1 MASNKKISELEE
13 TQDVSE
19 FYIPGVNENNEVLET
34 KKFNLGNFSDR
45 INQTANSIIGEVS
58 NFSTDR
64 IYYPG
69 QYVIYDNT
77 LYRFTTMHNPG
88 DFVLG
93 EVVETDVYKELETF
107 GKFVNEELFIKV
119 ESDDD
124 NLNVENITFHITV
137 KDPDSGSTIREE
149 DITTDANGECT
160 DLIPKGDKYTITV
173 PNREGY
179 YSMGNPTYTAEQ
191 IRREVIFTYHQ
202 QEDKQHSITLN
213 FNTYNGGS
221 QTVFEGLTC
230 SLFNSGQSVFDTQ
243 TIANNRATFSGLSRG
258 ETYTTGIPTVSAN
271 YSTPDNATFVLYDDS
286 YLTFNYKYNSSTTYG
301 LFLVDN
307 NFNEYSI
314 KDQYIIHETWSSGTV
329 PAGYTVVGTVI
340 GVGSQSN
347 VKVNKACKFV
357 DGSPLAS
364 LVKDNIIAI
373 HVYPETLA
381 TRGQDYFVKV
391 ADLCTSPGS
400 AAWAS
405 SNVNFPD
412 VSTSTSYYNGRR
424 MTYFMAYD
432 ARCVLGITSAA
443 AELANKKTFTYQDG
457 IVLTGYMGT
466 RAQMDFIYN
475 SSTSPAGNL
484 TDIYCVL
491 GLLGFTPNYY
501 DRTTWSSSQT
511 NASHAW
517 LWDGTSHYWYNF
529 YKTVSYGVL
538 PFFSR

>member
-13 TQDVSE
+13 TQNIDE

-34 KKFNLGNFSDR
+34 KKFNLGNFSSR

-58 NFSTDR
+58 EFSTDR

-69 QYVIYDNT
+69 QYVIYDGT
-77 LYRFTTMHNPG
+77 LYRFTTMHSQG
-88 DFVLG
+88 DFVFG
-93 EVVETDVYKELETF
+93 EVVETDVYKELEAF
-107 GKFVNEELFIKV
+107 GKFVNEELRIRV
-119 ESDDD
+119 TSDDN
-124 NLNVENITFHITV
+124 NLVVSGITFHITV
-137 KDPDSGSTIREE
+137 KDAETGTTIREE
-149 DITTDANGECT
+149 NVTTDSLGECT
-160 DLIPKGDKYTITV
+160 DLIPKGNKYTITV

-179 YSMGNPTYTAEQ
+179 YSMGDPTYTAEM
-191 IRREVIFTYHQ
+191 IRREVVFTYHK

-221 QTVFEGLTC
+221 NTVFEGLTC
-230 SLFNSGQSVFDTQ
+230 TLLNSGQQTFDTQ
-243 TIANNRATFSGLSRG
+243 TISNNRATFTGLSRG
-258 ETYTTGIPTVSAN
+258 ETYTTGIPTVNSN

-286 YLTFNYKYNSSTTYG
+286 YLTFNYKYNSSVSYG
-301 LFLVDN
+301 LFLVDS

-314 KDQYIIHETWSSGTV
+314 KDQYIIHDSWSGGTV
-329 PAGYTVVGTVI
+329 PTGYTAVYTVI

-347 VKVNKACKFV
+347 VKVQKACKFV

-364 LVKDNIIAI
+364 LVKDNVIAI
-373 HVYPETLA
+373 HVYPQALA

-400 AAWAS
+400 QQWAT
-405 SNVNFPD
+405 SNINFPD
-412 VSTSTSYYNGRR
+412 VTTSTSYYNGKR

-432 ARCVLGITSAA
+432 ARCVLNITSPA
-443 AELANKKTFTYQDG
+443 AEFVNKRTFTYQDG
-457 IVLTGYMGT
+457 KELVGYMGT
-466 RAQMDFIYN
+466 RAQMDYIYN

-501 DRTTWSSSQT
+501 DRTTWSSSQYY
-511 NASHAW
+511 ASTAW
-517 LWDGTSHYWYNF
+517 YWNGPYHTWGNGS
-529 YKTVSYGVL
+529 KTYSTGVL
-538 PFFSR
+538 PFFSL